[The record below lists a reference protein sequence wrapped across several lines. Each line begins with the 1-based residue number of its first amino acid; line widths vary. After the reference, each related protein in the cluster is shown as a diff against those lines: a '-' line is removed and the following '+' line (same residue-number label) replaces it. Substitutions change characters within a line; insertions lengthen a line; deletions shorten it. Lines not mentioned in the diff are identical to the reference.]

1 MPLTIQY
8 VPFEE
13 LSYLEQDKKIQKLLR
28 IVKQNKVVLME
39 GRLSSHEEADL
50 IEATMEMVD
59 SKFKGIEISSFN
71 PLEKNNTK
79 KQPQDI
85 VKKLLMNLI
94 WGKRRGLTLIG
105 PANIVKEIRKDP
117 NRMQLFFSNRRR

>member
-13 LSYLEQDKKIQKLLR
+13 LSYLEADKKIQKLLR

-39 GRLSSHEEADL
+39 GRLSAHEEANL
-50 IEATMEMVD
+50 IESTMEMVD
-59 SKFKGIEISSFN
+59 SKFKGIEISAFT
-71 PLEKNNTK
+71 PAEKNN
-79 KQPQDI
+79 KQQPKDI
-85 VKKLLMNLI
+85 VRKLFLNLI
-94 WGKRRGLTLIG
+94 WGKRRGLTIIG

-117 NRMQLFFSNRRR
+117 NKMQLFLSNRRR